1 MMPRLQDTDG
11 QAFFKVLAIKNL
23 YMMLSLDTFCVK
35 AQCTF
40 QAHTDAI
47 SVGAE
52 TR

>member
-1 MMPRLQDTDG
+1 MPRLQDIDG
-11 QAFFKVLAIKNL
+11 QAFLKVLAIKNL
-23 YMMLSLDTFCVK
+23 YVRLSLDTYCVK

-40 QAHTDAI
+40 QAHKGAI